1 MNKIEFDN
9 FSNNYNDLLQSQHK
23 NMGDISYY
31 SKYKVDILTTIVNK
45 KSKLNILEFG
55 CGIGRNLP
63 FLENRFKNS
72 SIYGFDISSKS
83 LDIASNNNPNTN
95 FLNSSELNNY
105 KNFFDLI
112 FIAGV
117 YHHIPI
123 KRRNDVS
130 RQIHKLLKTHGK
142 VVVFEHNPYNPITM
156 KMVNTCEFD
165 QDAIVLNKKEL
176 INIFLENNFSCEKSS
191 YTLFFPPKLKKFSF
205 IEKYLS
211 WFPLG
216 GQYYIVIK
224 KC

>member
-1 MNKIEFDN
+1 MNKVEFDN
-9 FSNNYNDLLQSQHK
+9 FSKNYNDLLQSQHK

-31 SKYKVDILTTIVNK
+31 SKYKVDILTTIVK
-45 KSKLNILEFG
+45 KESKLNILEFG

-63 FLENRFKNS
+63 FLENCFKNS

-83 LDIASNNNPNTN
+83 LDIASNANPNID
-95 FLNSSELNNY
+95 FLNSSDLDNY

-117 YHHIPI
+117 YHHIPT
-123 KRRNDVS
+123 KERTDVS
-130 RQIHKLLKTHGK
+130 KQIYNLLNIHGK

-165 QDAIVLNKKEL
+165 RDAVVLRKKEL
-176 INIFLENNFSCEKSS
+176 INIFLKNNFSYEKSS
-191 YTLFFPPKLKKFSF
+191 YTLFLPPKLKMFSF